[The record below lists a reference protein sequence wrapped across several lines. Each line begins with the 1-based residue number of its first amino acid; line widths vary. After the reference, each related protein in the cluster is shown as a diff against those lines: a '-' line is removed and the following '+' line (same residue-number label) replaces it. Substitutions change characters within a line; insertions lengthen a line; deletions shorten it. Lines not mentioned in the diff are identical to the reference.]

1 MTTLKLFPL
10 FAAAALTIG
19 AAPAHADTYRS
30 EYVRPDGSAHVCT
43 TTFRSISS
51 STRCGNLTAKQ
62 RAAGQELLIEGY
74 RLINHC
80 AERRTA
86 ENWKALGFEER
97 NRMWETCMGH

>member
-1 MTTLKLFPL
+1 MKRLLL
-10 FAAAALTIG
+10 LAAAALTIG

-74 RLINHC
+74 RLINLC

-97 NRMWETCMGH
+97 NRMWETCMGR